1 MVDIN
6 SALSELKLR
15 GQSFVQAYNQLVADE
30 TAAKQSASLY
40 AQWQSI
46 KSQADMVANSISWI
60 NRQVDAGINW
70 LNGMMSEYVQGS
82 AMIGSQFSQ
91 SAAGS
96 SYISQVD
103 QALQNLS
110 GLASFAGVGEM
121 GIIPVILTV
130 AYVTAAIA
138 ALLYVINLI
147 YQFHQKL
154 LLVNQGKLS
163 ATSLSSPGILSTL
176 STSAKWIIFG
186 VAAIMILPA
195 VMRSRKNNA

>member
-15 GQSFVQAYNQLVADE
+15 GQSFVQAYNQLLSDQA
-30 TAAKQSASLY
+30 AAKQNPSLY
-40 AQWQSI
+40 AEWQGI
-46 KSQADMVANSISWI
+46 KTKADMVANTIAWI
-60 NRQVDAGINW
+60 NKQVDAGINW
-70 LNGMMSEYVQGS
+70 LQGI
-82 AMIGSQFSQ
+82 ARDVAQGIDYLGQT
-91 SAAGS
+91 
-96 SYISQVD
+96 SYSDTINQP
-103 QALQNLS
+103 LMGFPEIERRT
-110 GLASFAGVGEM
+110 GLHGL
-121 GIIPVILTV
+121 GIIPIVLTV